1 VGSATLGGMSEM
13 CSTLIGKSD
22 FPAMIEEYLD
32 TVRRLSEVFAHMWQ
46 RVITAQYEL
55 LDPEAGGYWNVNQ
68 PL

>member
-1 VGSATLGGMSEM
+1 
-13 CSTLIGKSD
+13 
-22 FPAMIEEYLD
+22 MIEEYLD